1 MRMHRR
7 FRSLRLDWA
16 GLRRQF
22 TGIDLDLRRAGQ
34 WPAAPRWTAY
44 LLLALAALG
53 GGAQWLV
60 VPAYEVLQA
69 EREREPALRADY
81 RLKLGKALRL
91 DALKQQ
97 KREVEQAVNQ
107 LEKQLPGRAEMD
119 ALLADINQ
127 AGVGR
132 GLQFELF
139 RPGLESVR
147 DHYAELPIALR
158 IGGRYHDLGAFAAD
172 IAKLSRI
179 VTLHK
184 LVMVQPGGS
193 GAVPGVLSF
202 EAEARTYRYLD
213 AEELAARRKPRGSG
227 AASRRPKPADDRAKP

>member
-1 MRMHRR
+1 MVSPRLPR
-7 FRSLRLDWA
+7 LRWPLDA
-16 GLRRQF
+16 AALRRQF
-22 TGIDLDLRRAGQ
+22 SGIDLDLRSAGQ

-44 LLLALAALG
+44 LLLALAALAA
-53 GGAQWLV
+53 GAQALV
-60 VPAYEVLQA
+60 LPAYELLQS

-91 DALKQQ
+91 EALKQQ

-139 RPGLESVR
+139 RPGIESVR
-147 DHYAELPIALR
+147 DHYAELPVALR
-158 IGGRYHDLGAFAAD
+158 ISGRYHELGAFAAD
-172 IAKLSRI
+172 IARLSRI

-184 LVMVQPGGS
+184 LVMLQPAGPQ
-193 GAVPGVLSF
+193 AVPGVLSF

-213 AEELAARRKPRGSG
+213 AEELAARRKPRGP
-227 AASRRPKPADDRAKP
+227 ARRPRPAGSGGGA